1 MKKIAILGAGGF
13 GIAIAATCDMIGHEV
28 SVWSLFEKEVQALE
42 TNRCNNKLLPGVMLS
57 DRVNVT
63 GDLSVVDTAD
73 VVIIAVPSFAVRSTA
88 ALAAPHIKAD
98 TVVVNVA
105 KGLEVDENGN
115 FYRLSEV
122 ISQEIDSQNIV
133 VMTGPTHAEE
143 IAKGVPS
150 TITAASLNP
159 AAAAAVQELFLNSHL
174 RVYYNNDMVG
184 AEVGGALKNCIALAA
199 GIIDGMGLGDNTKAA
214 LMTRGLAEMAR
225 LGVAM
230 GGRQDT
236 FAGLSGVGDLI
247 VTCTSVHSRNH
258 RAGELIGKGMTAQ
271 EAIEAVGMTVEGY
284 SAVKT
289 AYFISHKLGVEM
301 PIIEQMYLTL
311 YENKPPKEALGDLM
325 VRPQKH
331 EMERPWNA

>member
-88 ALAAPHIKAD
+88 ALAASHIKAD

-133 VMTGPTHAEE
+133 VMTGPT
-143 IAKGVPS
+143 
-150 TITAASLNP
+150 IT
-159 AAAAAVQELFLNSHL
+159 VQEIRRLMPNTRIDGQLAPFTFM
-174 RVYYNNDMVG
+174 RNDEDAII
-184 AEVGGALKNCIALAA
+184 AEVKRDCEAA
-199 GIIDGMGLGDNTKAA
+199 KENDL
-214 LMTRGLAEMAR
+214 RGLNFTTAGSINNGSSLQSMRVVMA
-225 LGVAM
+225 AIQNF
-230 GGRQDT
+230 GR
-236 FAGLSGVGDLI
+236 
-247 VTCTSVHSRNH
+247 
-258 RAGELIGKGMTAQ
+258 
-271 EAIEAVGMTVEGY
+271 Y
-284 SAVKT
+284 
-289 AYFISHKLGVEM
+289 
-301 PIIEQMYLTL
+301 
-311 YENKPPKEALGDLM
+311 
-325 VRPQKH
+325 
-331 EMERPWNA
+331 